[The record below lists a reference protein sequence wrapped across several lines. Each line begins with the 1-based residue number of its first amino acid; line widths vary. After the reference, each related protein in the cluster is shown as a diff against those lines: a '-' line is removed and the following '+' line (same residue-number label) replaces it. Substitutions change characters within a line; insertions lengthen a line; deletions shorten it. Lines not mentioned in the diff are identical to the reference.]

1 MISFLSQT
9 MLALPAG
16 LRRKK
21 QVFEQLYFVG
31 YQSLFIICIC
41 VSFAA
46 IVTILES
53 SFHMKLVIQSDA
65 MVPGFSAILILRELG
80 SVVTALLLTSRVG
93 AGMAA
98 EVGSMKVSEQI
109 EALRLVGV
117 NPYEYLVAPRFISS
131 ILGTVFLVA
140 IANVVCLYAS
150 MLVSASFLGMPGT
163 LFWQTMNQ
171 FVGFKDFAFSLIKA
185 AFFGAVIPLIS
196 CYYGFKTESGAEGV
210 GRTTTQSVV
219 IASVTILVIDF
230 LLSYVFSY
238 FY

>member
-1 MISFLSQT
+1 MTTFLTQT
-9 MLALPAG
+9 LSALPAS
-16 LRRKK
+16 LNRKK
-21 QVFEQLYFVG
+21 QIFEQLHFVG

-46 IVTILES
+46 IVTVLES
-53 SFHMKLVIQSDA
+53 SFHMKLVVQSDS
-65 MVPGFSAILILRELG
+65 MVPGFSSILILRELG

-98 EVGSMKVSEQI
+98 ELGSMKISEQI
-109 EALRLVGV
+109 EALKLLGV

-150 MLVSASFLGMPGT
+150 MLVSSSLLGMPGP

-171 FVGFKDFAFSLIKA
+171 FVGYKDFIFSLIKA
-185 AFFGAVIPLIS
+185 AAFGSVIPLIS
-196 CYYGFKTESGAEGV
+196 CYYGFNTEMGAEGV
-210 GRTTTQSVV
+210 GQATTQSVV
-219 IASVTILVIDF
+219 VASVAIIVIDF
-230 LLSYVFSY
+230 ILSYVFSY

>member
-1 MISFLSQT
+1 MIAFLNQT
-9 MLALPAG
+9 VLAFPQG
-16 LRRKK
+16 LKRKK
-21 QVFEQLYFVG
+21 QIFEQLYFVG

-41 VSFAA
+41 VAFAA
-46 IVTILES
+46 VVTVLES
-53 SFHMKLVIQSDA
+53 SFHMKLVIQSDS

-109 EALRLVGV
+109 EALKLLGV
-117 NPYEYLVAPRFISS
+117 NPYGYLVVPRWISS
-131 ILGTVFLVA
+131 TLGTVFLVA
-140 IANVVCLYAS
+140 IANVVCLYSS
-150 MLVSASFLGMPGT
+150 MLVSAAVLGMPEP

-185 AFFGAVIPLIS
+185 AAFGSVIPLIS
-196 CYYGFKTESGAEGV
+196 CYYGFRTQSGAEGV
-210 GRTTTQSVV
+210 GQATTQSVV
-219 IASVTILVIDF
+219 IASVTIIVIDF
-230 LLSYVFSY
+230 ILSYVFSY